1 MSYETIKFDVAN
13 GLATVMLNRPE
24 RLNAFNR
31 QLLVDL
37 KAAWATIADDKNIRA
52 VLLTGA
58 GRGFCAGADLAAAAQ
73 EKSEGPRDAGAI
85 LEEFYNPMILKMRG
99 LGKPIVAAVNGP
111 AAGAGM
117 SLALACDI
125 AIAAKSA
132 TFLQAFARIGLMPDA
147 GSTWFLPRLVGDAR
161 ARALAM
167 LAPQL
172 DAEQALQLGL
182 VWQVVDDAALMG
194 EARKIALQLAEGP
207 SLAYAGMKRA
217 IGAAWGND
225 LSQGLALEREL
236 QSKLSGS
243 DDFEEGVTAFM
254 GKRKANFQG
263 R

>member
-1 MSYETIKFDVAN
+1 MSYETIRFDAAD
-13 GLATVMLNRPE
+13 GLATVTLNRPE

-31 QLLVDL
+31 QLLIDL
-37 KAAWATIADDKNIRA
+37 KDAWAKIADDKNIRA

-58 GRGFCAGADLAAAAQ
+58 GRGFCAGADLAAAAMEQ
-73 EKSEGPRDAGAI
+73 SAGPRDAGAV

-125 AIAAKSA
+125 VLAAKSA

-172 DAEQALQLGL
+172 NAEQALQLGL

-194 EARKIALQLAEGP
+194 EARKIAVQLAEGP
-207 SLAYAGMKRA
+207 SLALAGVKRA

-225 LSQGLALEREL
+225 LPQGLQLEREL

-243 DDFEEGVTAFM
+243 DDFEEGVKAFL

>member
-1 MSYETIKFDVAN
+1 MSHETLKLEIAD
-13 GLATVMLNRPE
+13 GLASVTLNRPD

-31 QLLVDL
+31 QLLIDL
-37 KAAWATIADDKNIRA
+37 KDAWAKIAGDDAVRA

-73 EKSEGPRDAGAI
+73 EQSAGPRDAGAI
-85 LEEFYNPMILKMRG
+85 LEQFYNPMILKMRG

-125 AIAAKSA
+125 VIAAKSA
-132 TFLQAFARIGLMPDA
+132 SFLQAFARIGLMPDA
-147 GSTWFLPRLVGDAR
+147 GSTWLLPRLVGDAR

-167 LAPQL
+167 LAPQIGA
-172 DAEQALQLGL
+172 DEALKLGL
-182 VWQVVDDAALMG
+182 VWQVVDDAVLMG
-194 EARKIALQLAEGP
+194 EARKVAMSLAEGP
-207 SLAYAGMKRA
+207 SLAYAGIKRA

-225 LSQGLALEREL
+225 LAQGLQLEREV

-243 DDFEEGVTAFM
+243 DDFDEGVAAFL
-254 GKRKANFQG
+254 GKRKANFRG

>member
-1 MSYETIKFDVAN
+1 MGYQTLQFEAGN
-13 GLATVMLNRPE
+13 GLATVTLNRPE

-37 KAAWATIADDKNIRA
+37 RDAWARIADDAGIRA

-73 EKSEGPRDAGAI
+73 EQSAGPRDAGAI

-117 SLALACDI
+117 SLALASDI
-125 AIAAKSA
+125 VVAGKSA

-172 DAEQALQLGL
+172 NAEQGLQLGL
-182 VWQVVDDAALMG
+182 VWQVVDDAALLG
-194 EARKIALQLAEGP
+194 EARRIALQLAEGP
-207 SLAYAGMKRA
+207 SLAFAGMKRT

-225 LSQGLALEREL
+225 LAQGLALEREV
-236 QSKLSGS
+236 QSRLSGS
-243 DDFEEGVTAFM
+243 DDFAEGVQAFLQ
-254 GKRKANFQG
+254 KRKANYQG

>member
-1 MSYETIKFDVAN
+1 MSYETLKLEIAD
-13 GLATVMLNRPE
+13 GLASVTLNRPE

-31 QLLVDL
+31 QLLIDL
-37 KAAWATIADDKNIRA
+37 KDAWAKIADDEAVRA

-58 GRGFCAGADLAAAAQ
+58 GRVFCAGADLAATAQ
-73 EKSEGPRDAGAI
+73 EKSAGPRDAGAI
-85 LEEFYNPMILKMRG
+85 LDEFYNPMVLKMRG

-117 SLALACDI
+117 SLALASDI
-125 AIAAKSA
+125 VIAAKSA
-132 TFLQAFARIGLMPDA
+132 SFLQAFARIGLMPDA
-147 GSTWFLPRLVGDAR
+147 GSTWFLPRLVGDAG

-172 DAEQALQLGL
+172 TAEQAQQLGL
-182 VWQVVDDAALMG
+182 VWQVVDDAALMD

-225 LSQGLALEREL
+225 LAQGLALERDV
-236 QSKLSGS
+236 QSKLSRS
-243 DDFEEGVTAFM
+243 DDFTEGVGAFLQ
-254 GKRKANFQG
+254 KRKANYKG

>member
-1 MSYETIKFDVAN
+1 MSYETIKFEVAD
-13 GLATVMLNRPE
+13 GLATVTLNRPE

-37 KAAWATIADDKNIRA
+37 KTAWAKIADDAGIRA

-85 LEEFYNPMILKMRG
+85 LEAFYNPMILKMRA

-117 SLALACDI
+117 SLALASDI
-125 AIAAKSA
+125 VVAAKSA

-172 DAEQALQLGL
+172 NAEQAQQLGL
-182 VWQVVDDAALMG
+182 VWQVFDDEALMG

-225 LSQGLALEREL
+225 LSQGLQLEREV
-236 QSKLSGS
+236 QSKLSRS
-243 DDFEEGVTAFM
+243 DDFEEGVGAFL
-254 GKRKANFQG
+254 GKRKANYKG

>member
-1 MSYETIKFDVAN
+1 MSYETIRLETGD
-13 GLATVMLNRPE
+13 GLATVTLNRPE

-37 KAAWATIADDKNIRA
+37 KSAWAKIADDSAVRA

-58 GRGFCAGADLAAAAQ
+58 GRGFCAGADLAAAA
-73 EKSEGPRDAGAI
+73 SEQSAGPRDAGAV

-125 AIAAKSA
+125 VIAANSA
-132 TFLQAFARIGLMPDA
+132 SFLQAFARIGLMPDA

-167 LAPQL
+167 LAPQF
-172 DAEQALQLGL
+172 DAQQALQWGL
-182 VWQVVDDAALMG
+182 VWRVVEDAELLG
-194 EARKIALQLAEGP
+194 EARKLAL
-207 SLAYAGMKRA
+207 SLASGPTLALAGMKQA

-225 LSQGLALEREL
+225 LTQGLALERDL
-236 QSKLSGS
+236 QSRLGRS
-243 DDFEEGVTAFM
+243 DDFEEGVAAFLQ
-254 GKRKANFQG
+254 KRQANYQG

>member
-1 MSYETIKFDVAN
+1 MSYETLKLEIAD
-13 GLATVMLNRPE
+13 GLASVTLNRPD

-31 QLLVDL
+31 QLLIDL
-37 KAAWATIADDKNIRA
+37 KDAWAKIAGDDAVRA

-73 EKSEGPRDAGAI
+73 EQSAGPRDAGKI

-125 AIAAKSA
+125 VIAARSA
-132 TFLQAFARIGLMPDA
+132 SFLQAFARIGLMPDA
-147 GSTWFLPRLVGDAR
+147 GSTWLLPRLVGDAR

-167 LAPQL
+167 LAPQIG
-172 DAEQALQLGL
+172 AEEALKLGL

-194 EARKIALQLAEGP
+194 EARKVALALAEGP
-207 SLAYAGMKRA
+207 SLSYAGIKRA

-225 LSQGLALEREL
+225 LSQGLQLEREV
-236 QSKLSGS
+236 QSQLSRS
-243 DDFEEGVTAFM
+243 DDFEEGVAAFL
-254 GKRKANFQG
+254 GKRKANFGG

>member
-1 MSYETIKFDVAN
+1 MSHETLKLEIAN
-13 GLATVMLNRPE
+13 GLASVTLNRPE

-31 QLLVDL
+31 QLLIDL
-37 KAAWATIADDKNIRA
+37 KDAWAKIAEDEAVRA

-73 EKSEGPRDAGAI
+73 EKSVGPRDAGAI
-85 LEEFYNPMILKMRG
+85 LDEFYNPMVLKMRG

-117 SLALACDI
+117 SLALASDI
-125 AIAAKSA
+125 VIAAKSA

-172 DAEQALQLGL
+172 TAEQALQLGL

-207 SLAYAGMKRA
+207 SLSYAGIKRA

-225 LSQGLALEREL
+225 LTQGLALERDV
-236 QSKLSGS
+236 QSRLSRS
-243 DDFEEGVTAFM
+243 DDFEEGVGAFLQ
-254 GKRKANFQG
+254 KRKAHFKG
-263 R
+263 M

>member
-1 MSYETIKFDVAN
+1 MSYETIELDVAD
-13 GLATVMLNRPE
+13 GLATLTLNRPE

-31 QLLVDL
+31 QLLIDL
-37 KAAWATIADDKNIRA
+37 KAAWAKIADDKAIRA

-73 EKSEGPRDAGAI
+73 EKSAGPRDAGAI

-125 AIAAKSA
+125 VLAAKSA
-132 TFLQAFARIGLMPDA
+132 SFLQAFARIGLMPDA
-147 GSTWFLPRLVGDAR
+147 GSTWLLPRLVGDAR

-167 LAPQL
+167 LAPQIGA
-172 DAEQALQLGL
+172 DEALKLGL

-194 EARKIALQLAEGP
+194 EARKIAMQLAEGP
-207 SLAYAGMKRA
+207 SLAYAGIKRA

-225 LSQGLALEREL
+225 LPQGLQLEREL
-236 QSKLSGS
+236 QSKVSGS
-243 DDFEEGVTAFM
+243 DDFEEGVKAFL
-254 GKRKANFQG
+254 GKRKANYRGQ
-263 R
+263 

>member
-1 MSYETIKFDVAN
+1 MSHETLRLEIAD
-13 GLATVMLNRPE
+13 GLASVTLNRPD

-31 QLLVDL
+31 QLLIDL
-37 KAAWATIADDKNIRA
+37 KDAWAKIAGDDAVRA

-73 EKSEGPRDAGAI
+73 EQSAGPRDAGKI

-125 AIAAKSA
+125 VIAAKSA
-132 TFLQAFARIGLMPDA
+132 SFLQAFARIGLMPDA
-147 GSTWFLPRLVGDAR
+147 GSTWLLPRLVGDAR

-167 LAPQL
+167 LAPQIGA
-172 DAEQALQLGL
+172 DEALKLGM

-194 EARKIALQLAEGP
+194 EARKIALALAEGP
-207 SLAYAGMKRA
+207 SLSYAGIKRA

-225 LSQGLALEREL
+225 LAQGLQLEREE

-243 DDFEEGVTAFM
+243 ADFEEGVKAFLD
-254 GKRKANFQG
+254 KRKANFKG